1 MTTKSEYQ
9 TGIVGAGWLGLPLA
23 RVLQAEGRQ
32 VAVTVSSAQK
42 AAQLTAEG
50 LQAWPLQLGTGLTA
64 LPFRCRE
71 LVICVP
77 PSKVEDYPTAIGR
90 VAELAR
96 AAGVQRLLFVSAT
109 SVWAPGQ
116 GRMNTPCLP
125 TSAGCGCWPP
135 SRRRWGLAFPVPWCC
150 APAGCT
156 GHSVIPPLPGGQNP
170 GRGGQAVNLV
180 HLDDVVAACQL
191 LLAQGKDG
199 DAYNLSAPVHPRRE
213 QFYPFA
219 ARQLGLPAPVFIEPV
234 SPRRGAAHLRAARL
248 CLSLARSG
256 ALVCRA
262 GGPGSLSIPHCAIEW
277 GTGGS
282 NGVARRA
289 IEVCQGGSPYHAAI
303 HTERAVKMVDTRRHP
318 DGELLLRTLAMPADT
333 NPNGDIFG
341 AGSCPRWI

>member
-1 MTTKSEYQ
+1 MTTESEYQ

-23 RVLQAEGRQ
+23 RTLQAEGRE

-77 PSKVEDYPTAIGR
+77 PSKVEDYPAAIGR
-90 VAELAR
+90 VAELAQ

-116 GRMNTPCLP
+116 EEDEHPMPAHERGMRMLASEQAAMGAGIPCAMVL
-125 TSAGCGCWPP
+125 
-135 SRRRWGLAFPVPWCC
+135 R
-150 APAGCT
+150 PAGLY
-156 GHSVIPPLPGGQNP
+156 GPQRHP
-170 GRGGQAVNLV
+170 GRFLAGKTLEGGGQAVNLV

-219 ARQLGLPAPVFIEPV
+219 ARQLGLPAPVFIEPAGRFV
-234 SPRRGAAHLRAARL
+234 PVEGLRICEHLGFVYRWPDPAHWFAELAAR
-248 CLSLARSG
+248 G
-256 ALVCRA
+256 
-262 GGPGSLSIPHCAIEW
+262 H
-277 GTGGS
+277 
-282 NGVARRA
+282 
-289 IEVCQGGSPYHAAI
+289 
-303 HTERAVKMVDTRRHP
+303 
-318 DGELLLRTLAMPADT
+318 
-333 NPNGDIFG
+333 
-341 AGSCPRWI
+341 